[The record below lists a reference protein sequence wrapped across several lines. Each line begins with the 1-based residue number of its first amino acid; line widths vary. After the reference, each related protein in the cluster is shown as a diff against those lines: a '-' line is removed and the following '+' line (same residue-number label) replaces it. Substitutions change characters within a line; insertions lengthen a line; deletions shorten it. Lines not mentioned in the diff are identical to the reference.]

1 MITIDILKKL
11 KESEDKV
18 EFKKGEGGNISY
30 DGGSKPKPSER
41 RRCILGYVI
50 ALCNEGGGYL
60 VIGMSDN
67 YPHEVIGTKQSF
79 NAIGELE
86 SKIYTDTSIRPKV
99 YELFENE
106 KRVLVI
112 EVPSRPAGKVFKFED
127 VPLMRVGE
135 ELKPMSDGVY
145 LKIIQEQE
153 PDFSQQICEG
163 LTISDL
169 DNKAIALLKEKYS
182 LKQNNPHFRTLSTEQ
197 ILSDLELSKKGKLTN
212 AALILLAKK
221 EILQERLPQSKVM
234 LEYRNSESQIPFDNR
249 ILFEDPFFILIEDL
263 WKTINLRNGSVPIHE
278 GAYIFNIPYFNEEV
292 IRESIN
298 NAISHRD
305 YRRTSE
311 IVIKQFPQRL
321 DIINAGG
328 FPVGVTLENI
338 IKTPSTPR
346 NRLLADI
353 LQKTGIVERSGQ
365 GVDKIYYNTLSEGK
379 AEPDYS
385 KSDDF
390 QVNLKL
396 SAVIEDRAF
405 ALFIDQVQKELA
417 ENEKLSVLEVI
428 TLNKIKNN
436 SNKKELDSEQVIKL
450 LDKKLIEKR
459 GKTNAV
465 FYILSKDYFEFTD
478 EKGKYYN
485 LQEIDDNQVLNMI
498 LSFLSKE
505 QKVKTKDFVALFE
518 DKLSRKQVRLRVDKL
533 VFNKILEQQGEGSTS
548 IYTLS
553 ADYIKQMNLITDAL
567 NIGMEEMKKNKANKL
582 KGPKKD
588 QRISSFTLFCH
599 IFLLR
604 YQF

>member
-41 RRCILGYVI
+41 RRCILGYVT

-298 NAISHRD
+298 NSISHRD

-588 QRISSFTLFCH
+588 QRKRNKLFKTTSIC
-599 IFLLR
+599 
-604 YQF
+604 

>member
-1 MITIDILKKL
+1 MITIDRLKKL

-30 DGGSKPKPSER
+30 DGGFKPKPSDR
-41 RRCILGYVI
+41 RRCILGYVT

-67 YPHEVIGTKQSF
+67 YPHEVIGTRQSF

-127 VPLMRVGE
+127 VALMRVGE
-135 ELKPMSDGVY
+135 ELKPMSDEVY

-169 DNKAIALLKEKYS
+169 DENAIVVLKEKYAI
-182 LKQNNPHFRTLSTEQ
+182 KQINPQFKLLSNEQ
-197 ILSDLELSKKGKLTN
+197 ILSDLELSKNGKLTN

-221 EILQERLPQSKVM
+221 ENLQERLPQSKVM
-234 LEYRNSESQIPFDNR
+234 LEYRNSENQIPFDNR
-249 ILFEDPFFILIEDL
+249 IPFIEPFFLLIDEL
-263 WKTINLRNGSVPIHE
+263 WKTINLRNGSVPIQD
-278 GAYIFNIPYFNEEV
+278 GAYIFNVPYFNEEV

-328 FPVGVTLENI
+328 FPVGVTLDNI

-405 ALFIDQVQKELA
+405 ALFIDQVQKELS
-417 ENEKLSVLEVI
+417 ENEKLSVLEII

-436 SNKKELDSEQVIKL
+436 SPKKELDSEQVTKL

-485 LQEIDDNQVLNMI
+485 LQEIDDSQVLNTI

-505 QKVKTKDFVALFE
+505 EKAKMKDFVGLFE
-518 DKLSRKQVRLRVDKL
+518 DKLSRKQVRFRVDKL
-533 VFNKILEQQGEGSTS
+533 VSNKILEQQGEGSTS
-548 IYTLS
+548 IYRLS
-553 ADYIKQMNLITDAL
+553 DNYIKEIEVLSEAL
-567 NIGMEEMKKNKANKL
+567 NIGMKEMEKKQNTQNQMAKER
-582 KGPKKD
+582 PKKKE
-588 QRISSFTLFCH
+588 
-599 IFLLR
+599 
-604 YQF
+604 